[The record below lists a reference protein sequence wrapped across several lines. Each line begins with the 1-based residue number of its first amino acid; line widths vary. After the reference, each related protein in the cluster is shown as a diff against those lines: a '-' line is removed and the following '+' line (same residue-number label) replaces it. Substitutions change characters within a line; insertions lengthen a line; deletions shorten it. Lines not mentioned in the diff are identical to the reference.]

1 MSKYKIEGSIDFFSE
16 LYKSLDN
23 EDISD
28 ENNLCLITSQLLTKN
43 FFIMDCG
50 HKFNYIPLYLDIK
63 NHKLKFNSMEDSSS
77 RLNHNEIRCPYCRKK
92 QTNLLPYYE
101 ELGLSKIHGINYI
114 NPNYTPPISVSSNY
128 KKCDFLTLNPNFDA
142 SGNNIVEIGDY
153 TGISNCNFKFYKCCH
168 LGSQINYCNNGIT
181 EGNNFADEKYYC
193 WNHKKEVVKKYKKDI
208 KDKANEVIK
217 KSKLKAKEDAKN
229 ELILEKQKAKEEKQ
243 KEKYELKANK
253 QSKKI
258 KIVAENV
265 VLCPTIIEEEII
277 GCIEI
282 LRTGANKG
290 TKCGCKVIQDNICK
304 RHYNLKHHIIITEK

>member
-1 MSKYKIEGSIDFFSE
+1 MTKYKIEGSIDFFSE
-16 LYKSLDN
+16 LYKSLDD

-28 ENNLCLITSQLLTKN
+28 ENNLCLITSQLLTNN

-50 HKFNYIPLYLDIK
+50 HKFNYTPLYLDIK

-92 QTNLLPYYE
+92 QTKLLPYYE

-114 NPNYTPPISVSSNY
+114 NPNYTPPISVSSSY
-128 KKCDFLTLNPNFDA
+128 KKCEFLILNQNFDA
-142 SGNNIVEIGDY
+142 SGNNIVEIGEY
-153 TGISNCNFKFYKCCH
+153 NGNSNCNVKFYKCGH
-168 LGSQINYCNNGIT
+168 LGSQINYCNGIT
-181 EGNNFADEKYYC
+181 EGDNFADEKYYC

-208 KDKANEVIK
+208 KDKANEEIK

-229 ELILEKQKAKEEKQ
+229 ALILEKQKAKEEKQ
-243 KEKYELKANK
+243 KEKDELKANK

-277 GCIEI
+277 GCIET

>member
-16 LYKSLDN
+16 LYKSLDD

-28 ENNLCLITSQLLTKN
+28 ENNLCLITSQPLTAN
-43 FFIMDCG
+43 FFMMDCG

-63 NHKLKFNSMEDSSS
+63 NHKLKFNSMEDSST

-101 ELGLSKIHGINYI
+101 ELGLYKIHGINYI

-128 KKCDFLTLNPNFDA
+128 KKCEFLTLNPNFDA
-142 SGNNIVEIGDY
+142 SGNNIVEIGDH
-153 TGISNCNFKFYKCCH
+153 TGINLKFYKCCH

-208 KDKANEVIK
+208 KDKANEEIK
-217 KSKLKAKEDAKN
+217 KTKLKVKEDAKN
-229 ELILEKQKAKEEKQ
+229 VLILEKQKANEEKQ
-243 KEKYELKANK
+243 KAKDELKANK

-258 KIVAENV
+258 KIVAKNV
-265 VLCPTIIEEEII
+265 VLCPTIIEESI
-277 GCIEI
+277 GCIET
-282 LRTGANKG
+282 LRTGPNKG
-290 TKCGCKVIQDNICK
+290 TKCGCKIIQDNICK
-304 RHYNLKHHIIITEK
+304 RHYNLKHHIILHV

>member
-1 MSKYKIEGSIDFFSE
+1 MSKYKIEGCIDFFSE
-16 LYKSLDN
+16 LYKSLDV
-23 EDISD
+23 EDNLD
-28 ENNLCLITSQLLTKN
+28 ENNLCLITSQPLTN
-43 FFIMDCG
+43 NCFMMDCG

-101 ELGLSKIHGINYI
+101 ELDLCKIHGINYI

-128 KKCDFLTLNPNFDA
+128 KKCEFLTVNPNFDA

-153 TGISNCNFKFYKCCH
+153 NNNSNCKFYKCSH
-168 LGSQINYCNNGIT
+168 LGSQINYYNGIT

-208 KDKANEVIK
+208 KDKANEEIK

-229 ELILEKQKAKEEKQ
+229 ALILEKQKAKEEKQ
-243 KEKYELKANK
+243 KEKDELKANK
-253 QSKKI
+253 QIKKI

-265 VLCPTIIEEEII
+265 VLYPTIIEEESI

-304 RHYNLKHHIIITEK
+304 RHYNLKHHIIINEK

>member
-16 LYKSLDN
+16 LYKSLDD

-28 ENNLCLITSQLLTKN
+28 ESNLCLITSQPLTAN
-43 FFIMDCG
+43 FFMMGCG

-114 NPNYTPPISVSSNY
+114 NPNYTPPNSVSSSY
-128 KKCDFLTLNPNFDA
+128 KNCEFLTLNPNFDA
-142 SGNNIVEIGDY
+142 SGNNIVEIGDHI
-153 TGISNCNFKFYKCCH
+153 GSNCKFYKCCH
-168 LGSQINYCNNGIT
+168 LGSQINYCNGIT
-181 EGNNFADEKYYC
+181 EGKNFADEKYYC

-208 KDKANEVIK
+208 KDKANEEIK

-229 ELILEKQKAKEEKQ
+229 ALILEKQKTKEEKQ
-243 KEKYELKANK
+243 KEKDELKANK

-265 VLCPTIIEEEII
+265 ILCSTIIEEESI

-290 TKCGCKVIQDNICK
+290 TKCGCKIIQDNICK

>member
-16 LYKSLDN
+16 LYKSLDD

-28 ENNLCLITSQLLTKN
+28 ENNLCLITSQPLTAD
-43 FFIMDCG
+43 FFMMDCG
-50 HKFNYIPLYLDIK
+50 HKFNYIPLYLDVK

-101 ELGLSKIHGINYI
+101 ELGLYKIHGINYI

-208 KDKANEVIK
+208 KDKANEEIK
-217 KSKLKAKEDAKN
+217 KTKLKAKEDAKN
-229 ELILEKQKAKEEKQ
+229 VLILEKQKANEEKQ
-243 KEKYELKANK
+243 KAKDELKANK

-258 KIVAENV
+258 KIIAENV
-265 VLCPTIIEEEII
+265 VLCPTIIEENI
-277 GCIEI
+277 GCIET
-282 LRTGANKG
+282 LRTGPNKG
-290 TKCGCKVIQDNICK
+290 NKCGCKIIQDNICK
-304 RHYNLKHHIIITEK
+304 RHYNLKHHIIINEK

>member
-16 LYKSLDN
+16 LYKSLDD

-28 ENNLCLITSQLLTKN
+28 ENNLCLITSQILTNN
-43 FFIMDCG
+43 FFMMDCG

-92 QTNLLPYYE
+92 QTKLLPYYE

-153 TGISNCNFKFYKCCH
+153 TGISNCNCKFYKCCH

-208 KDKANEVIK
+208 KDKANEEIK

-265 VLCPTIIEEEII
+265 VLCPTIIEEESI
-277 GCIEI
+277 GCIET
-282 LRTGANKG
+282 LRTGPNKG
-290 TKCGCKVIQDNICK
+290 TKCGCKIIQDNICK
-304 RHYNLKHHIIITEK
+304 RHYNLKHHIILHV

>member
-16 LYKSLDN
+16 LYKSLDD

-114 NPNYTPPISVSSNY
+114 NPNYTPPISVSSSY
-128 KKCDFLTLNPNFDA
+128 KKCEF
-142 SGNNIVEIGDY
+142 
-153 TGISNCNFKFYKCCH
+153 
-168 LGSQINYCNNGIT
+168 
-181 EGNNFADEKYYC
+181 
-193 WNHKKEVVKKYKKDI
+193 
-208 KDKANEVIK
+208 
-217 KSKLKAKEDAKN
+217 
-229 ELILEKQKAKEEKQ
+229 
-243 KEKYELKANK
+243 
-253 QSKKI
+253 
-258 KIVAENV
+258 
-265 VLCPTIIEEEII
+265 
-277 GCIEI
+277 
-282 LRTGANKG
+282 
-290 TKCGCKVIQDNICK
+290 
-304 RHYNLKHHIIITEK
+304 